1 MSDFV
6 TSYPDYADTARLD
19 ELRATEYGYLDAGG
33 HTTSTTPAPG
43 WPRTPSFGRTPSG
56 CAAAASATR
65 TPTTRRHWPRP
76 S

>member
-33 HTTSTTPAPG
+33 HIYLDYTG
-43 WPRTPSFGRTPSG
+43 SG
-56 CAAAASATR
+56 LAADTASRSVAKSSR
-65 TPTTRRHWPRP
+65 GHI
-76 S
+76 